1 MAALMEFEKFSKM
14 TVQEVRAKV
23 GRSSLKVLIKNTG
36 EFYYDL
42 FRYGLWRPD
51 FKDKLSILVEHGLD
65 LNQPI
70 CERWDEKI
78 TPIFQV
84 LSSSGRE
91 VASAIKALVEFG
103 ADINLPNKDGRTAI
117 MVASTGQYRGDLS
130 KPSVVKALI
139 KAGAD
144 LCLKDSDGKLVTDLA
159 DYKAL
164 PSLVSAGAPVN
175 SKSKI
180 ALMKAV
186 SANDLGLT
194 QDFLQRGLKAKIKE
208 PDLQRN
214 LPFLETI
221 AQTYPDLFQK
231 GFSLEGSEAQPADK
245 KAAKAFKSLLD
256 MCSAEPKNNSINVAD
271 EGVLPPSLHPGAWPR
286 GAETATP
293 HVKVVMPP
301 DLRHTPSFSPPKVF
315 DERMRSLHDQF
326 LAEISSWETSEQKYH
341 KKEKEKDI
349 LKICKKHK
357 SKKGGLYGWDVYQNR
372 FDIDDFIVCS
382 DIIILQFWNDCF
394 DIFANLIHSYSK
406 KLDDKTKFDLALY
419 RLRGDAFHGIRQGH
433 DFAIHCLSYFD
444 TFELAPVMARSLG
457 RMPAQ
462 TWFKRFPDTGI
473 TGLLA
478 CAFSDIESDRSD
490 AQQALRWLSAQGFRE
505 EVEEKAKRYGT
516 EAHAVAVTFL
526 DRSDEADFLPK
537 KLAKLPKYFVVSAHP
552 APILKESG
560 KALPAHAVETLCRM
574 MLASSCNLPTPALIK
589 VIEFCDPRSLAD
601 FALSAYDSWS
611 KNGSK
616 KEGIGFLH
624 ALGYVGDDRAAGLL
638 IKTYRNSPFYPATA
652 AAIAVLGAMGTN
664 IAISGLLTI
673 IRLSRYEKAQAYAQ
687 EVLENIA
694 EARDLTPEM
703 LEDLAVPD
711 LGLDANSQ
719 MSLDFG
725 PRRFLVALDANLD
738 AVLTD
743 EVGNVLKALPK
754 AGKSDNAQL
763 AKASTAQWKEFKA
776 ALKGQSS
783 DQKKRFEQAMLSRR
797 EWVGATFK
805 EIMAVHPLLSKM
817 VRNLVWATLRDQDI
831 DTIFRINGEGL
842 YVSEDGSELSLLN
855 DAKVI
860 LPHPLLLGDRVENWL
875 QIFAD
880 NKLAQPFP
888 QLARKWFA
896 QGPETERLISR
907 RDGVRVPLGSLRGL
921 KEKGWDFGEGSAGMI
936 WSVFKRTDEAYA
948 SIDVEPGWSL
958 SGYHHDNFGGDQAV
972 KLEISGDDPIIYS
985 EMVRDFLS
993 LPIAES

>member
-1 MAALMEFEKFSKM
+1 MLYFMKSENFIKM
-14 TVQEVRAKV
+14 TAEEARAKV
-23 GRSSLKVLIKNTG
+23 GSSSLKVLIKNTG
-36 EFYYDL
+36 EFYHDF
-42 FRYGLWRPD
+42 FRYGFWHPG
-51 FKDKLSILVEHGLD
+51 FKEKISILVDLGLD
-65 LNQPI
+65 LNQPL
-70 CERWDEKI
+70 CEDWREKKP
-78 TPIFQV
+78 PIFQV

-91 VASAIKALVEFG
+91 MASAIKSLVECG
-103 ADINLPNKDGRTAI
+103 ADVNLPNKDGRTPI

-130 KPSVVKALI
+130 KPSIVKALI
-139 KAGAD
+139 KAGSD
-144 LCLKDSDGKLVTDLA
+144 LSLQDSDGKLVTDLA

-164 PSLVSAGAPVN
+164 PSLVAAGAPVS

-194 QDFLQRGLKAKIKE
+194 QDFLQRGLKAKIQE

-214 LPFLETI
+214 LPFLETV

-231 GFSLEGSEAQPADK
+231 GFSLEGSEERPADRR
-245 KAAKAFKSLLD
+245 AVKAFKVLLD

-271 EGVLPPSLHPGAWPR
+271 EDALPTSLHPGAWPR

-293 HVKVVMPP
+293 HVKVVMPA
-301 DLRHTPSFSPPKVF
+301 DHGRAPSFNPPKVF
-315 DERMRSLHDQF
+315 DERMRSLHAQY
-326 LAEISSWETSEQKYH
+326 LAEVSSWELSEQKYH
-341 KKEKEKDI
+341 KKEKEKEI
-349 LKICKKHK
+349 LRICKKHK
-357 SKKGGLYGWDVYQNR
+357 SKKGGLYGWDIHQNR
-372 FDIDDFIVCS
+372 FDIDDFIICS
-382 DIIILQFWNDCF
+382 DSVMLQFWNDCF
-394 DIFANLIHSYSK
+394 DIFADLIHSYSK
-406 KLDDKTKFDLALY
+406 RLDHKTKFDLGLY
-419 RLRGDAFHGIRQGH
+419 RLRGDALPGIRQGH
-433 DFAIHCLSYFD
+433 DLAIHCLSYFD
-444 TFELAPVMARSLG
+444 AFELAPVMARSLG
-457 RMPAQ
+457 RLPAQ
-462 TWFKRFPDTGI
+462 TWFKRFTDTGI
-473 TGLLA
+473 TGLLS
-478 CAFSDIESDRSD
+478 CAFSDVESDRSD

-505 EVEEKAKRYGT
+505 KIEEKAKRSGT

-537 KLAKLPKYFVVSAHP
+537 KLAKLPTYFVVSAHP
-552 APILKESG
+552 APILKDSG

-589 VIEFCDPRSLAD
+589 VIEACDPQSLAD

-638 IKTYRNSPFYPATA
+638 AKTYRNSPFYPATA
-652 AAIAVLGAMGTN
+652 AAIEVLGAMGTN
-664 IAISGLLTI
+664 TAISGLFTI

-703 LEDLAVPD
+703 LEDLAIPD
-711 LGLDANSQ
+711 LGLDPNSQ

-725 PRRFLVALDANLD
+725 PRRFLVALDANLN

-743 EVGNVLKALPK
+743 ESGNVLKALPK

-763 AKASTAQWKEFKA
+763 AKAATAQWKEFKA

-805 EIMAVHPLLSKM
+805 EIIAVHPLLSNM
-817 VRNLVWATLRDQDI
+817 VRSLVWGTLRNQAI
-831 DTIFRINGEGL
+831 DKTFRINAEGR
-842 YVSEDGSELSLLN
+842 YVAEDGSEISLEN
-855 DAKVI
+855 DIKVI
-860 LPHPLLLGDRVENWL
+860 LPHPVLFGDKVETWL
-875 QIFAD
+875 NVFVDHQ
-880 NKLAQPFP
+880 LTQPFP
-888 QLARKWFA
+888 QLARKWFVE
-896 QGPETERLISR
+896 GPETERLISD
-907 RDGVRVPLGSLRGL
+907 RDGAKVPLGSLRGL
-921 KEKGWDFGEGSAGMI
+921 KAKGWDFGEGDAGMI
-936 WSVFKRTDEAYA
+936 WSVFKRTGEAYA

-958 SGYHHDNFGGDQAV
+958 SGDHYDDFGGDQAV
-972 KLEISGDDPIIYS
+972 KLEISGDDPISHS
-985 EMVRDFLS
+985 ELVRDFLS
-993 LPIAES
+993 LPVVES